1 MSHLHSNAYQRVACE
16 LTGLPPKDLLKVRAT
31 NDSLVVIIHTG
42 QKFIYDLAAIQAAV
56 ERLAAGLGR
65 FTDDYFRDTTPETQG
80 LPMPTADVEPA
91 PLETPLQVSA
101 GPAKAKTRAGKRKP
115 K

>member
-42 QKFIYDLAAIQAAV
+42 QKFIYGVEAIQSAA
-56 ERLAAGLGR
+56 ERLAAGIGR
-65 FTDDYFRDTTPETQG
+65 FTEDFFREQP
-80 LPMPTADVEPA
+80 DVEPLPA
-91 PLETPLQVSA
+91 PDAVMPPSSV
-101 GPAKAKTRAGKRKP
+101 PAVKTKTRSAKSKP

>member
-42 QKFIYDLAAIQAAV
+42 QKFIYGVEAIQSAA
-56 ERLAAGLGR
+56 ERLAAGIGR
-65 FTDDYFRDTTPETQG
+65 FTEDFFHEQP
-80 LPMPTADVEPA
+80 DVEPLPA
-91 PLETPLQVSA
+91 PDAVMPPSSVPT
-101 GPAKAKTRAGKRKP
+101 AKPKTRAAKSKP